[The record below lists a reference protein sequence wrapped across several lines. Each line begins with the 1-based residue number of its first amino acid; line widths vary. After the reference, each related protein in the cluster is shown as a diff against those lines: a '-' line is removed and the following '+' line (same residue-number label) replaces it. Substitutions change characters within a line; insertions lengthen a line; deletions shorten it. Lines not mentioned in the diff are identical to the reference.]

1 MHRLGQIAIGGR
13 LGQQAP
19 KKGQQTVEIEL
30 ITGPKQGMQGFGE
43 FQHHQLSTRPQNPAQ
58 FTQGGRTVGDVAYA
72 ESDGRADTAIR
83 R

>member
-1 MHRLGQIAIGGR
+1 MNHRVKTSLSEKRFKSPARGKLLHRLGQITIGGR

-58 FTQGGRTVGDVAYA
+58 FT
-72 ESDGRADTAIR
+72 
-83 R
+83 